1 MGDGDALCRNFHTAN
16 IRLFIAE
23 VEKAT
28 DGKLAI
34 QLHNNASLLPMGQ
47 IKRGVQTGQ
56 VQLGEILLSA
66 YSNEDPFFEVDGVP
80 FLAWTWPQAEALN
93 AATEPYVRAR
103 MERQGLT
110 LLYMAHWD
118 AQGFYAKTEIR
129 SVAELKGTRFRA
141 YNNVTARMAELMG
154 ATPVTVQAAEVSQAF
169 ATNVI
174 QSMFT
179 SAQTGVNVTAWDFT
193 RYWINVG
200 GMRTRNAVF
209 ANTRALQ
216 ALDAPSREALFA
228 AAATASVRAKELA
241 KQAEVVQSGRL
252 RGEGHAAAGA
262 VGAAHGRAQDDR
274 RDADRGSG
282 CSGPGRRASRCWRST
297 GRQCSRQEGRGKALP
312 PRPLRFFWVGYSA
325 ASLARSSRPAAT
337 RASPMRRISAASSFF
352 SGGRTTA
359 RGSLPSSTSASFI
372 RLCMSKK
379 GSA

>member
-1 MGDGDALCRNFHTAN
+1 MNRWTRWAGALGLAALCAAAPATAQTKWVMATPYAENFHTAN

-28 DGKLAI
+28 DGRLAI

-66 YSNEDPFFEVDGVP
+66 YANEDPFFEVDGVP
-80 FLAWTWPQAEALN
+80 FLAWTWPQAEALQT
-93 AATEPYVRAR
+93 ATEPYVRAR
-103 MERQGLT
+103 FERQGLT

-118 AQGFYAKTEIR
+118 AQGLYAKTEIR

-141 YNNVTARMAELMG
+141 YNNVTGRMAELMG
-154 ATPVTVQAAEVSQAF
+154 ATPVTVQAAEVAQAF

-216 ALDAPSREALFA
+216 ALDAPSRAALLA

-241 KQAEVVQSGRL
+241 KQAEVVQSDRL
-252 RGEGHAAAGA
+252 REKGMLLPAPSDQLMAELKTIGETLTGEWVQRAGPEGSQMLEKYRAAM
-262 VGAAHGRAQDDR
+262 Q
-274 RDADRGSG
+274 
-282 CSGPGRRASRCWRST
+282 
-297 GRQCSRQEGRGKALP
+297 
-312 PRPLRFFWVGYSA
+312 
-325 ASLARSSRPAAT
+325 
-337 RASPMRRISAASSFF
+337 
-352 SGGRTTA
+352 
-359 RGSLPSSTSASFI
+359 
-372 RLCMSKK
+372 
-379 GSA
+379 